1 MNDQNPDALIPT
13 GAPAPAPASSSS
25 PSSSSSSSSSETS
38 SGVFAAYDKTLL
50 RFVGG
55 THDTKAKAK
64 AAAKDKGVTDVE
76 IREV

>member
-1 MNDQNPDALIPT
+1 MTESNPDALIPT
-13 GAPAPAPASSSS
+13 GDPAPA
-25 PSSSSSSSSSETS
+25 PSSSSSSSSSTDAG
-38 SGVFAAYDKTLL
+38 SGVFAAYDRTLL

-64 AAAKDKGVTDVE
+64 AAAKDQGVTDVE